1 MRICALIHKEIVEGV
16 ICMADMEKK
25 AEKLRKD
32 LLDEDNYNRPTIC
45 PECGGIMIFKGVG
58 EYKCEDCG
66 CMGYDDYGKARGYI
80 EQHPGATM
88 AEVADATGVS
98 QKAIRSMIKECRL
111 EIAPT
116 SNVFLRCEICGTTIR
131 YGRFCAKC
139 ETAHHREIEERARKK
154 INMAGFGM
162 EKPAAEEGAKRF
174 TDRKSVV

>member
-1 MRICALIHKEIVEGV
+1 MPDREEKTERLKKE
-16 ICMADMEKK
+16 
-25 AEKLRKD
+25 

-45 PECGGIMIFKGVG
+45 TECGGIMVFKGVG
-58 EYKCEDCG
+58 EYKCEKCG
-66 CMGYDDYGKARGYI
+66 CIGFDDYGKARNYI
-80 EQHPGATM
+80 ELHPGATM
-88 AEVADATGVS
+88 AEVASETGVA

-154 INMAGFGM
+154 MNMTGFST
-162 EKPAAEEGAKRF
+162 EKPGGEDGAKRLKR
-174 TDRKSVV
+174 DA

>member
-1 MRICALIHKEIVEGV
+1 MPDREEKTERLKKE
-16 ICMADMEKK
+16 
-25 AEKLRKD
+25 

-45 PECGGIMIFKGVG
+45 TECGGIMIFKGVG
-58 EYKCEDCG
+58 EYKCEKCG
-66 CMGYDDYGKARGYI
+66 CIGFDDYGKARNYI
-80 EQHPGATM
+80 ELHPGATM
-88 AEVADATGVS
+88 AEVASETGVA

-154 INMAGFGM
+154 MNMTGFST
-162 EKPAAEEGAKRF
+162 EKPGVEDGAKRF
-174 TDRKSVV
+174 KRDA

>member
-1 MRICALIHKEIVEGV
+1 MPDREEKTERLKKE
-16 ICMADMEKK
+16 
-25 AEKLRKD
+25 

-45 PECGGIMIFKGVG
+45 TEYGGIMIFKGVG
-58 EYKCEDCG
+58 EYKCEKCG
-66 CMGYDDYGKARGYI
+66 CIGFDDYGKARNYI
-80 EQHPGATM
+80 ELHPGATM
-88 AEVADATGVS
+88 AEVASETGVA

-154 INMAGFGM
+154 MNMTGFST
-162 EKPAAEEGAKRF
+162 EKPGGEDGAKRF
-174 TDRKSVV
+174 KRDA